1 MQTITK
7 TSLESVT
14 GGTGSTI
21 AGGSATAG
29 ATTGSTTGGTL
40 GTGLGTGSCGG
51 LGGAFSSLNN
61 ELAQLKNNNNGGFNS
76 TDMLMFGMAMMMSRP
91 AEPVLVYG
99 GGGGGYGGY
108 GGYGGGCHHG
118 W

>member
-7 TSLESVT
+7 TSLDSVT

-29 ATTGSTTGGTL
+29 ATTGATGGGTL

-61 ELAQLKNNNNGGFNS
+61 ELSSLKNNNNDGFNS

-91 AEPVLVYG
+91 EYSAAPVFVYG
-99 GGGGGYGGY
+99 GGGGGYGG
-108 GGYGGGCHHG
+108 GCG
-118 W
+118 RRCW